1 MQGTYT
7 ELTVTPSAYFDHF
20 LDFLQ
25 TIFPDTIEITK
36 SSFIVRSEEDLDD
49 VVWGVHQ
56 FADALSKQFGKKVSV
71 KTVVESK
78 ENIDWISKY
87 REAIRPVEVG
97 DFYVYPSWESPKDGK
112 RNIMIDPALAF
123 GSGHHE
129 TTSSCLQAI
138 NNYVKDGYAFLDVG
152 CGSGILG
159 IAASM
164 SGATVDACDTDPLA
178 VENAQKNFALNN
190 QSLHCIWE
198 GSATSAK
205 EQYDIVV
212 ANIVADVL
220 RMISKDLKKCTKENG
235 LLILSGILDTK
246 ESSVEEAFCDLE
258 LIETI
263 AKNEWRTK
271 IYRNKDKNGGQH
283 SKKRSR

>member
-7 ELTVTPSAYFDHF
+7 ELTITPSAHFDLF

-25 TIFPDTIEITK
+25 TIFPDTIEITE
-36 SSFIVRSEEDLDD
+36 SSFIIRSEENLDD
-49 VVWGVHQ
+49 IRWGVEQ
-56 FADALSKQFGKKVSV
+56 FAEALSKQFGKKVTV
-71 KTVVESK
+71 KSEVESK

-97 DFYVYPSWESPKDGK
+97 DFYVYPSWEGPKDGK

-129 TTSSCLQAI
+129 TTASCLQAI
-138 NNYVKDGYAFLDVG
+138 NNYVKEGNTFLDVG

-164 SGATVDACDTDPLA
+164 SGAIVDACDTDPLA

-190 QSLHCIWE
+190 QSLRNIWE
-198 GSATSAK
+198 GSAPAAK
-205 EQYDIVV
+205 EKYDIVV

-220 RMISKDLKKCTKENG
+220 RMIAKDLKKCTKDNG

-246 ESSVEEAFCDLE
+246 ESSIEEVFSDLE

-271 IYRNKDKNGGQH
+271 IYRKQG
-283 SKKRSR
+283 